1 MLGVPKRELRWLK
14 TCLSAKENIVRLESF
29 NFCIDL
35 TLPRY
40 GQILAYI
47 RCVSTLFRLI
57 GLQDLP
63 SDAMRAFMTVD
74 TFLRCF

>member
-14 TCLSAKENIVRLESF
+14 TCLAAPENIVCVESF

-35 TLPRY
+35 NLLRY

-47 RCVSTLFRLI
+47 HCVSTLL
-57 GLQDLP
+57 GCETTP
-63 SDAMRAFMTVD
+63 SDAIGAFMTIGS
-74 TFLRCF
+74 FLRCF